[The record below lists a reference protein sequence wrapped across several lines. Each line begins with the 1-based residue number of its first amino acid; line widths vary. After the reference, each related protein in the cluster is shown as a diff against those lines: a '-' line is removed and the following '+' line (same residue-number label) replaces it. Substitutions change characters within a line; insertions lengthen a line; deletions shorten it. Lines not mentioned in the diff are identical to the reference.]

1 MVAQAHN
8 PILHSRTKH
17 MEIDLFFV
25 REKVLSNKLY
35 VVHIPAQDQWA
46 DLLTKPL
53 SPTSFQFI
61 RDKLK
66 VLELSQAHPP

>member
-1 MVAQAHN
+1 
-8 PILHSRTKH
+8 

-25 REKVLSNKLY
+25 REKVLSNKLA

-46 DLLTKPL
+46 DLLTKPP
-53 SPTSFQFI
+53 SSTRFQFI

-66 VLELSQAHPP
+66 VFELSEAHPP